1 MTSPTFLPRS
11 LVLASASPRRVEL
24 LAQAGVIPDLIAPM
38 DIDETPLWEETP
50 RMVATRLAIG
60 KTTAAAA
67 LHPDAFVIGA
77 DTVVAVGRRLLGKP
91 TDPDEAAAMFALLSG
106 RGHRVY
112 TGVAVA
118 APGGRVSHRLS
129 ETRIK
134 FKRLTER
141 EAAALV
147 ESGQWRGAAG
157 GYQIQKLGGAMVVS
171 LIGSYTGVVGLPL
184 FETLALLTGAGYPT
198 P

>member
-38 DIDETPLWEETP
+38 DIDETPLREETP

-77 DTVVAVGRRLLGKP
+77 DTVVAVGRRL
-91 TDPDEAAAMFALLSG
+91 
-106 RGHRVY
+106 
-112 TGVAVA
+112 
-118 APGGRVSHRLS
+118 
-129 ETRIK
+129 
-134 FKRLTER
+134 
-141 EAAALV
+141 
-147 ESGQWRGAAG
+147 
-157 GYQIQKLGGAMVVS
+157 
-171 LIGSYTGVVGLPL
+171 
-184 FETLALLTGAGYPT
+184 
-198 P
+198 